1 MMRRLELQ
9 QGIALVDDRQQ
20 SLGVQSQKA
29 ATEGI
34 SAVVL
39 SRIVMAMPGM
49 GEYSERKSDR
59 PLCPVYSPASIP
71 PKTRSHHAGRR
82 AGAHQ
87 SWLLCAIPAGH
98 RADADGPGRSD
109 AHPVYAA
116 GLLVLQSDG
125 QHRCGPPGAGC
136 ARRPARRSAG
146 RPAGLVQQGPVKTF
160 CI

>member
-71 PKTRSHHAGRR
+71 PKLAVITPVVVQALTNRGFFARYPR
-82 AGAHQ
+82 ATVPMQ
-87 SWLLCAIPAGH
+87 M
-98 RADADGPGRSD
+98 
-109 AHPVYAA
+109 
-116 GLLVLQSDG
+116 
-125 QHRCGPPGAGC
+125 
-136 ARRPARRSAG
+136 
-146 RPAGLVQQGPVKTF
+146 GLVGATLILSTPLGCSCFSQMASIDVARLEPDVRDALHAVRPDVRLAWYNKGL
-160 CI
+160 